1 MSNFIKLQKGLF
13 AGVAEGRYTKCA
25 YLYHFLKSS
34 LFLLLLMYFAKTMK
48 SCLKKLNLKTKHVS
62 RSWRVSIRKILKI
75 AVTFKLKLEDYIVP
89 RLFGTGRKKVFPW
102 HVQLTYWAIIWC
114 FTDSLFYHGQ
124 LLNASSTRINL
135 TKYYVGTV
143 GKLGRSIWWYNNTRS
158 VFGVVNVTET

>member
-1 MSNFIKLQKGLF
+1 MRI
-13 AGVAEGRYTKCA
+13 
-25 YLYHFLKSS
+25 FLKSS

-135 TKYYVGTV
+135 TKCYVGTL
-143 GKLGRSIWWYNNTRS
+143 GKLEE
-158 VFGVVNVTET
+158 VFGDITTPDPYSVSWTWLKPNPIWRPHGILL